1 MYIFVCII
9 LRENPYAGQ
18 HVQLGCYSKIKLN
31 VIFAC
36 GTLPGIRFTGQSVLY
51 LILIQNVMKTT
62 KIVLHLF
69 AIIVVF
75 SAILLSCKKSGSTAA
90 PDENSPIIT
99 EIGAPTGI
107 LSDTT
112 IGPSGGTLQSA
123 DGRLTVTIPADA
135 LSSATTISIQPI
147 TNNAPLGLGF
157 GYRLLPEGVT
167 FAKPV
172 ELTFHYDD
180 QLLQQSPEDFLW
192 IVTQASDRSWNA
204 MLKSVLDKNGKTV
217 SVTTVHFSDYLV
229 GRFLEMTLTPAS
241 PKIQTGY
248 SLQLR
253 LTGFRGDLA
262 KEDDELTPL
271 AKIKDDGLDELH
283 PLTPITPLKYTRLLS
298 FKIKQWS
305 QNGVAAP
312 VSNSH
317 GSLNASGTGATYKAP
332 DQIPT
337 NNPVAVSVQLEA
349 KTQGGSTEAF
359 LFTSNITIVD
369 DAYYLLV
376 KIDGQEFKYLQI
388 DTSWNTRINCFLDEG
403 HFQIIADMD
412 GASVSENV
420 FNLAFSNPSVTTRI
434 LNGPTGASNNLG
446 FSPVN
451 TIMYTLDYEQRT
463 ITTDSSCIR
472 KSQYGNATATLT
484 EYTGPGAV
492 ARGYFSG
499 TLYEDNS
506 QLDLHCKMPIA
517 HSIEGEFWL
526 LVNSQK

>member
-1 MYIFVCII
+1 
-9 LRENPYAGQ
+9 
-18 HVQLGCYSKIKLN
+18 
-31 VIFAC
+31 
-36 GTLPGIRFTGQSVLY
+36 
-51 LILIQNVMKTT
+51 MKTT
-62 KIVLHLF
+62 NIVLKLS
-69 AIIVVF
+69 VVLLVF
-75 SAILLSCKKSGSTAA
+75 SIFLISCKKNDSSSVPEDNG
-90 PDENSPIIT
+90 PIIT
-99 EIGAPTGI
+99 EIGVPTGI

-112 IGPSGGTLQSA
+112 IGPSGGTLHSA
-123 DGRLTVTIPADA
+123 DGRLTLTIPADA
-135 LSSATTISIQPI
+135 LSSATTISIQPV

-172 ELTFHYDD
+172 EITFHYDD

-204 MLKSVLDKNGKTV
+204 MLKSALDKSAKTV
-217 SVTTVHFSDYLV
+217 TVTTTHFSDWLL
-229 GRFLEMTLTPAS
+229 GRFIDLSLTPS
-241 PKIQTGY
+241 SSKIRIG
-248 SLQLR
+248 SALKLR
-253 LTGFRGDLA
+253 VTGFRGDLA
-262 KEDDELTPL
+262 KEDDELAPL
-271 AKIKDDGLDELH
+271 SKIIDDGLDVLH
-283 PLTPITPLKYTRLLS
+283 PLTPIPPAGPPFASRLVE

-317 GSLNASGTGATYKAP
+317 GALNASGTGATYKAP
-332 DQIPT
+332 EQIPA
-337 NNPVAVSVQLEA
+337 NNPVAVTAQLEV
-349 KTQGGSTEAF
+349 KNKSGISTGF
-359 LFTSNITIVD
+359 FITSNITVVD

-403 HFQIIADMD
+403 HFQIIADME
-412 GASVSENV
+412 GAVSTNV

-463 ITTDSSCIR
+463 RASDSSCIR

-492 ARGYFSG
+492 ARGSFSG

-506 QLDLHCKMPIA
+506 QLNLHCKMPIA
-517 HSIEGEFWL
+517 HTIEGEFWL
-526 LVNSQK
+526 MVNSK

>member
-1 MYIFVCII
+1 M
-9 LRENPYAGQ
+9 L
-18 HVQLGCYSKIKLN
+18 LN
-31 VIFAC
+31 
-36 GTLPGIRFTGQSVLY
+36 
-51 LILIQNVMKTT
+51 LILTRNVMKTT
-62 KIVLHLF
+62 MKSLHLF
-69 AIIVVF
+69 ATILFF
-75 SAILLSCKKSGSTAA
+75 STVLLSCNKKSDSSSV
-90 PDENSPIIT
+90 PEDNDPIIT
-99 EIGAPTGI
+99 DIGTPTGV

-112 IGPSGGTLQSA
+112 IGPSGGTLHSA
-123 DGRLTVTIPADA
+123 DGRLTVTIPANA
-135 LSSATTISIQPI
+135 LSSDATISIQPV

-204 MLKSVLDKNGKTV
+204 MLKSSLDKNAKTV
-217 SVTTVHFSDYLV
+217 AVTTVHFSDYLV
-229 GRFLEMTLTPAS
+229 GRFLDLTLTPAS
-241 PKIQTGY
+241 PKIRTGY
-248 SLQLR
+248 SLQFR

-262 KEDDELTPL
+262 KEDDELAPL
-271 AKIKDDGLDELH
+271 AKINEDGLDVLQ

-332 DQIPT
+332 DQIPA

-349 KTQGGSTEAF
+349 KTQGGATEAF
-359 LFTSNITIVD
+359 LVTSNITIVD

-376 KIDGQEFKYLQI
+376 KIDGQEFKYLQV
-388 DTSWNTRINCFLDEG
+388 DTSWNTRINCFFGDG
-403 HFQIIADMD
+403 HFQIIADMEGD
-412 GASVSENV
+412 VSTNV

-463 ITTDSSCIR
+463 LTTDGSCIR
-472 KSQYGNATATLT
+472 KEQYGSATATLT
-484 EYTGPGAV
+484 EYTGPGAA

-499 TLYEDNS
+499 TLYEDNNEFN
-506 QLDLHCKMPIA
+506 LNCKMPIA

-526 LVNSQK
+526 MVNP